1 MKKLM
6 STCTALLLALCMLLP
21 AYSAFAATDND
32 KIGQRLEKV
41 ASQTEGATNYLYKDK
56 DFGVADAVDMLAAVR
71 NYDASDA
78 QVEGFKAAVEKELK
92 ANGGKLYYPV
102 PVYDDNYAQIGTNN
116 TEELELYAAVIC
128 VYDALGEDYTD
139 VAGYDLSKLMQNS
152 GTAVYGTNYY
162 LYRLV
167 TEACAIVDAPQ
178 SFVQSVIKNL
188 TDLYKIGEG
197 PDFWGGYG
205 ASADDLG
212 AFLTALAPY
221 ADDYKTYID
230 DAVKLLEK
238 NVSDAGYT
246 SWGSAN
252 ADSTAMALMAYS
264 ALDDQEKADKAY
276 DLLCKFESKKTG
288 VFTYDGEENL
298 LATKD
303 ALTALGFKY
312 MGMALIMAALAS
324 CSSDDDFGTN
334 WQNDPTAV
342 RVSATVGGVFTRSNP
357 VATTEEDLRNF
368 KENDVI
374 TISTEGQKSVDY
386 KFNGSTWEAEKSGE
400 YLKWS
405 SEPMTFTARYPK
417 GSGDFIVP
425 INQYVIDTIA
435 SADYMTAEKSY
446 AKIPDSRK
454 VDFRF
459 ERQMARVV
467 ITIAG
472 FNNEFSGE
480 DKVSEM
486 WVTSKER
493 IAKDGSAVTATSAII
508 PYSQDRYG
516 TKGSIYYALVAP
528 NTATNYEFIKLRVKS
543 RSDLK
548 DLTVKNPVPL
558 EAGKSYN
565 FNLTIGKDGVS
576 LGTVSV
582 ENWDHADNISGGEAV
597 IDPIDLSNETN
608 LIIADDGYY
617 VITTNGKTTE
627 NNITIS
633 GNATVQLKNAII
645 SRKGYGINVKKG
657 SPTIIVSG
665 TENSVTSTHYTAI
678 NVNKGATLTIK
689 GKNGTT
695 DKLTAIGGSQAS
707 TPVSSS
713 TAGAGIGSDDGG
725 NIVIENVSIEATG
738 GTGTQDGN
746 PTSGGAGIGSSSA
759 ACCGD
764 ITISN
769 AVITASGGNG
779 APGIGMGVG
788 ERASAP
794 TMGEIHIKFST
805 ITATGGLYAS
815 AIGFPNSRYFD
826 IPKNITGGTINIET
840 EESSET
846 FLSRLTCDLGT
857 SSNLTIHKIG
867 KGNQSGAIYRGLD
880 GGEWPGVVLK
890 ASGKELTSTDGIGA
904 LKR

>member
-1 MKKLM
+1 MTTTMKTM
-6 STCTALLLALCMLLP
+6 
-21 AYSAFAATDND
+21 
-32 KIGQRLEKV
+32 
-41 ASQTEGATNYLYKDK
+41 
-56 DFGVADAVDMLAAVR
+56 
-71 NYDASDA
+71 
-78 QVEGFKAAVEKELK
+78 
-92 ANGGKLYYPV
+92 
-102 PVYDDNYAQIGTNN
+102 
-116 TEELELYAAVIC
+116 
-128 VYDALGEDYTD
+128 
-139 VAGYDLSKLMQNS
+139 
-152 GTAVYGTNYY
+152 
-162 LYRLV
+162 
-167 TEACAIVDAPQ
+167 
-178 SFVQSVIKNL
+178 
-188 TDLYKIGEG
+188 
-197 PDFWGGYG
+197 
-205 ASADDLG
+205 
-212 AFLTALAPY
+212 
-221 ADDYKTYID
+221 KTI
-230 DAVKLLEK
+230 
-238 NVSDAGYT
+238 
-246 SWGSAN
+246 
-252 ADSTAMALMAYS
+252 
-264 ALDDQEKADKAY
+264 
-276 DLLCKFESKKTG
+276 
-288 VFTYDGEENL
+288 
-298 LATKD
+298 
-303 ALTALGFKY
+303 KY

-493 IAKDGSAVTATSAII
+493 IAKDGSAVTATSDII

-516 TKGSIYYALVAP
+516 VKGSIYYALVAP

-582 ENWDHADNISGGEAV
+582 ENWGHTDNISGGEAV

-608 LIIADDGYY
+608 FIIADDGYY

-759 ACCGD
+759 ACCGN

-805 ITATGGLYAS
+805 ITATGGYLAS
-815 AIGFPNSRYFD
+815 AIGFPNTQYFNSRTTTL
-826 IPKNITGGTINIET
+826 TGGIIQIEM
-840 EESSET
+840 SET
-846 FLSRLTCDLGT
+846 SESFLGRLTCNLGN
-857 SSNLTIHKIG
+857 SSNVTIYKIG
-867 KGNQSGAIYRGLD
+867 KGRTSDNISYKAPD
-880 GGEWPGVVLK
+880 GGKWLGVRLSEP
-890 ASGKELTSTDGIGA
+890 AEEEGYIREQGNDDGFGTVSQ
-904 LKR
+904 

>member
-1 MKKLM
+1 MTTTMKTM
-6 STCTALLLALCMLLP
+6 
-21 AYSAFAATDND
+21 
-32 KIGQRLEKV
+32 
-41 ASQTEGATNYLYKDK
+41 
-56 DFGVADAVDMLAAVR
+56 
-71 NYDASDA
+71 
-78 QVEGFKAAVEKELK
+78 
-92 ANGGKLYYPV
+92 
-102 PVYDDNYAQIGTNN
+102 N
-116 TEELELYAAVIC
+116 TI
-128 VYDALGEDYTD
+128 
-139 VAGYDLSKLMQNS
+139 
-152 GTAVYGTNYY
+152 
-162 LYRLV
+162 
-167 TEACAIVDAPQ
+167 
-178 SFVQSVIKNL
+178 
-188 TDLYKIGEG
+188 
-197 PDFWGGYG
+197 
-205 ASADDLG
+205 
-212 AFLTALAPY
+212 
-221 ADDYKTYID
+221 
-230 DAVKLLEK
+230 
-238 NVSDAGYT
+238 
-246 SWGSAN
+246 
-252 ADSTAMALMAYS
+252 
-264 ALDDQEKADKAY
+264 
-276 DLLCKFESKKTG
+276 
-288 VFTYDGEENL
+288 
-298 LATKD
+298 
-303 ALTALGFKY
+303 KY

-357 VATTEEDLRNF
+357 VATTETDQMNF
-368 KENDVI
+368 NGGDAI
-374 TISTEGQKSVDY
+374 TISTEGQASVNYILKD
-386 KFNGSTWEAEKSGE
+386 GTWGPETSGQF
-400 YLKWS
+400 LKWS
-405 SEPMTFTARYPK
+405 SESMTFTARYPK

-472 FNNEFSGE
+472 FNNEFS
-480 DKVSEM
+480 DKASVSEM
-486 WVTSKER
+486 YVTSKER
-493 IAKDGSAVTATSAII
+493 IAKDGSAVTATSDII

-516 TKGSIYYALVAP
+516 KKGSIYYALVAP
-528 NTATNYEFIKLRVKS
+528 NTATNYEFIKLTVKYE
-543 RSDLK
+543 SDIK
-548 DLTVKNPVPL
+548 DLTVKNPVAL

-582 ENWDHADNISGGEAV
+582 EDWGNTGTISGGEAS
-597 IDPIDLSNETN
+597 IDLIDLSKGNINITS
-608 LIIADDGYY
+608 DGYY
-617 VITTNGKTTE
+617 VITTNGVTTA
-627 NNITIS
+627 NTITINS
-633 GNATVQLKNAII
+633 NATVQLKNAVI
-645 SRKGYGINVKKG
+645 SADGIGIDVKSG

-665 TENSVTSTHYTAI
+665 TENSVTSTTATAI
-678 NVNKGATLTIK
+678 NVCDGATLTIK

-805 ITATGGLYAS
+805 ITATGGYLAS
-815 AIGFPNSRYFD
+815 AIGFPNTQYFNSRTATL
-826 IPKNITGGTINIET
+826 TGGIIHIEMSET
-840 EESSET
+840 SET
-846 FLSRLTCDLGT
+846 FLGRLTCNLGN
-857 SSNLTIHKIG
+857 SSNVTIYKIG
-867 KGNQSGAIYRGLD
+867 KGRTSDNISYKAPD
-880 GGEWPGVVLK
+880 GRDWWV
-890 ASGKELTSTDGIGA
+890 ELTEPAPEGYPEGYKQSTSNRDGFG
-904 LKR
+904 KVSQ

>member
-1 MKKLM
+1 MTTTMK
-6 STCTALLLALCMLLP
+6 T
-21 AYSAFAATDND
+21 
-32 KIGQRLEKV
+32 I
-41 ASQTEGATNYLYKDK
+41 
-56 DFGVADAVDMLAAVR
+56 
-71 NYDASDA
+71 
-78 QVEGFKAAVEKELK
+78 
-92 ANGGKLYYPV
+92 
-102 PVYDDNYAQIGTNN
+102 
-116 TEELELYAAVIC
+116 
-128 VYDALGEDYTD
+128 
-139 VAGYDLSKLMQNS
+139 
-152 GTAVYGTNYY
+152 
-162 LYRLV
+162 
-167 TEACAIVDAPQ
+167 
-178 SFVQSVIKNL
+178 
-188 TDLYKIGEG
+188 
-197 PDFWGGYG
+197 
-205 ASADDLG
+205 
-212 AFLTALAPY
+212 
-221 ADDYKTYID
+221 
-230 DAVKLLEK
+230 
-238 NVSDAGYT
+238 
-246 SWGSAN
+246 
-252 ADSTAMALMAYS
+252 
-264 ALDDQEKADKAY
+264 
-276 DLLCKFESKKTG
+276 
-288 VFTYDGEENL
+288 
-298 LATKD
+298 
-303 ALTALGFKY
+303 KY

-516 TKGSIYYALVAP
+516 KKGSIYYALVAP
-528 NTATNYEFIKLRVKS
+528 NTATNYEFIKLRVKT

-582 ENWDHADNISGGEAV
+582 EKWGHTDNISGGEAV

-788 ERASAP
+788 ERASNP
-794 TMGEIHIKFST
+794 TMGEIHINFST
-805 ITATGGLYAS
+805 ITATGGYLAS
-815 AIGFPNSRYFD
+815 AIGFPNTQYFNSR
-826 IPKNITGGTINIET
+826 PTTLTGGIIHIEMSET
-840 EESSET
+840 SET
-846 FLSRLTCDLGT
+846 FLGRLTCNLGN
-857 SSNLTIHKIG
+857 SSNVTIYKIG
-867 KGNQSGAIYRGLD
+867 KGRTSDNISYQTPEGGKWLGVNLSEPAEEEGYIREQGNDD
-880 GGEWPGVVLK
+880 GF
-890 ASGKELTSTDGIGA
+890 GKVSQ
-904 LKR
+904 